1 MRLGSTNTCNRLI
14 GAAIARLVLIK
25 KLTDSSDP
33 TYDSLA
39 YSIVT
44 QIQTTLSV
52 VVACIPAYK
61 PYMDRAQSGFL
72 NVSLEPRGAAG
83 TYGYGNSFH
92 MQTVKSNGGGK
103 FSKVSKN
110 GGHSSTSNT
119 SDENNKYAS
128 KSKGGNRQPFRPDLA
143 NHSAV
148 ISSGKQDRDDAR
160 SSEDGAGSEKY
171 IIQKTQAWNISYEDD
186 NQQQQQHH
194 QQPDHAHHDYAQ
206 QRASHDNPNS
216 DVVHAI
222 SSPV

>member
-1 MRLGSTNTCNRLI
+1 
-14 GAAIARLVLIK
+14 
-25 KLTDSSDP
+25 
-33 TYDSLA
+33 
-39 YSIVT
+39 
-44 QIQTTLSV
+44 
-52 VVACIPAYK
+52 
-61 PYMDRAQSGFL
+61 MDRAQSGFL

-83 TYGYGNSFH
+83 TYGYGNSFQ
-92 MQTVKSNGGGK
+92 MQSVKSNGGGK

-119 SDENNKYAS
+119 DDENNKYAS
-128 KSKGGNRQPFRPDLA
+128 KSKSGGNRQPFRPDLA

-148 ISSGKQDRDDAR
+148 ISSGKIDRDDAR

-186 NQQQQQHH
+186 NHQQQQQQHH
-194 QQPDHAHHDYAQ
+194 QQQEHAQHDYPQ
-206 QRASHDNPNS
+206 QRPSHDNPNS